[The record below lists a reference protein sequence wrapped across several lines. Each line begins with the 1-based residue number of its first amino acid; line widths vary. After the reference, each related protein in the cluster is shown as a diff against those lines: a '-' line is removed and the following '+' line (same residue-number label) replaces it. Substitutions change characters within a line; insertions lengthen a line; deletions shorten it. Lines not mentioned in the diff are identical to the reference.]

1 MLRHS
6 ETWCFGILS
15 LKILNEQ
22 PISDWMRCILFL
34 TITITSLLISSD
46 RVVGGPIGI
55 RMDETIRLGSSYGL
69 MVDMDTAFAQE
80 ETLGPIFRSQF
91 QRFKDLT
98 PENIA
103 NYTERY
109 PKKFWAFNDYLR
121 HLYREGLIKADGL
134 SEYRA
139 ASVVGLKSYLDTYR
153 THWPTP
159 SP

>member
-1 MLRHS
+1 
-6 ETWCFGILS
+6 
-15 LKILNEQ
+15 
-22 PISDWMRCILFL
+22 MRCILFL
-34 TITITSLLISSD
+34 TITIASLLVSSD

-55 RMDETIRLGSSYGL
+55 RMDETIRLGASYGL

-109 PKKFWAFNDYLR
+109 PKEFWAFNDYLR
-121 HLYREGLIKADGL
+121 HLYHEGVNFI
-134 SEYRA
+134 R
-139 ASVVGLKSYLDTYR
+139 
-153 THWPTP
+153 
-159 SP
+159 